1 MKEEFLERLQNE
13 PDVDVTYEAILAY
26 ELATENELNLV
37 TDVAGYN
44 IETLNAV
51 IYARTA
57 YHDLEQFLECK
68 G

>member
-13 PDVDVTYEAILAY
+13 SDVKVTYEAILAY
-26 ELATENELNLV
+26 ELATEDELNLV
-37 TDVAGYN
+37 IDVAGCN

-51 IYARTA
+51 IFSRTE
-57 YHDLEQFLECK
+57 YRDLEQFLENE